1 MPTCPSCNTPYIDH
15 LGIIGTCAKL
25 QDLRTVAKAAHSAW
39 LDCNAERLAPDLSN
53 HYTARQ
59 LATDYTHAMLRLGA
73 ALEQLEKQ

>member
-1 MPTCPSCNTPYIDH
+1 
-15 LGIIGTCAKL
+15 
-25 QDLRTVAKAAHSAW
+25 VAKAAHSAW